1 MIHLRS
7 AARASICLIA
17 VLAVS
22 RSSFVIA
29 QDALALL
36 VSQLPTNDSA
46 TIDASVG
53 RLRRSKPGAETNEAG
68 EEGSKL
74 TVTQDLEINTDVSD
88 PLDPKLVAELS
99 ASLGSKNDDER
110 TAALAS
116 LAKLV
121 AEKRDGLEDLK
132 PVVEPLFML
141 SGWGGPARKNARTA
155 EDLIVRIGSAASPL
169 LIQRL
174 KSTEAH
180 DRRVAAELLTRIC
193 PPDASLV
200 SLLQPLLSDSD
211 GFVRKAAIEG
221 LGVVGTPAKEAVDDL
236 EQVAINDPILPRR
249 VGACIA
255 LIHVTGASEERV
267 RALAAFLELTEP
279 CDGAAAFAA
288 SALGDLGPKARV
300 AEAQLLI
307 AVKHVDNQVR
317 VNSAAALGQVGANSP
332 ESVTALIE
340 LLRNDPER
348 EVRRSAAGALGAIG
362 PQAKAAV
369 PALSVALKGDGK
381 GGWWVVADAL
391 ARIGGEEVVPVLV
404 EALANPDEGIRCT
417 AMKGLG
423 NIGTLARPAVAA
435 LEKSRQQDPRESN
448 RAVAAEA
455 LRKIEQAVQKEK
467 LDGQK
472 K

>member
-1 MIHLRS
+1 MTRHPAAIGIIFLAAAVRAAIADEPPRTDRGRVQRSVAVFSGQVVSVVSLIRS
-7 AARASICLIA
+7 APC
-17 VLAVS
+17 
-22 RSSFVIA
+22 
-29 QDALALL
+29 
-36 VSQLPTNDSA
+36 
-46 TIDASVG
+46 
-53 RLRRSKPGAETNEAG
+53 AETHEADRH
-68 EEGSKL
+68 
-74 TVTQDLEINTDVSD
+74 DLESKDDGADVND
-88 PLDPKLVAELS
+88 AKVFAELA
-99 ASLGSKNDDER
+99 ASLGSKNHKER

-121 AEKRDGLEDLK
+121 AVKKDGFAEFS
-132 PVVEPLFML
+132 PVVEPLFNL
-141 SGWGGPARKNARTA
+141 AGWGGVAREKARVA
-155 EDLIVRIGSAASPL
+155 EDLIVRIGNVASPL
-169 LIQRL
+169 LMQRL
-174 KSTEAH
+174 KSTQAH
-180 DRRVAAELLTRIC
+180 DRRVAAELLTRIG

-200 SLLQPLLSDSD
+200 SLLRPLLSDPD

-236 EQVAINDPILPRR
+236 EQVAINDSILPRR

-300 AEAQLLI
+300 AEPQLL
-307 AVKHVDNQVR
+307 AALKHVDGQVR

-340 LLRNDPER
+340 LLKNDPER
-348 EVRRSAAGALGAIG
+348 EARRSAAGALGAIG

-369 PALSVALKGDGK
+369 PALRVALKGDGQ

-404 EALANPDEGIRCT
+404 EALANPDEGIRRT

-423 NIGTLARPAVAA
+423 NLGTLARPAVTA
-435 LEKSRQQDPRESN
+435 LEKSRQEDPRESN
-448 RAVAAEA
+448 RAAAAEA
-455 LRKIEQAVQKEK
+455 LRKIEQEVQKEK
-467 LDGQK
+467 LDSQNK
-472 K
+472 